1 MSSLSLSKAQSLK
14 NALTTV
20 AAWRAQGETIV
31 FTNGCFDILHAGH
44 VEYLTAA
51 RALGDRLVLGL
62 NTDVSV
68 QINKGPDRPI
78 VPQSERVIV
87 MSGLSCVDLIV
98 LFDSETPIPLLQA
111 LKPDIQAKGGDYV
124 PEEMPE
130 YPVVTGYGGRIAILP
145 FRDGN
150 STTNIIAKILKTYSE

>member
-1 MSSLSLSKAQSLK
+1 MISNPSISKAQSLES
-14 NALTTV
+14 AIATV
-20 AAWRAQGETIV
+20 ARWRDQGETIV

-62 NTDVSV
+62 NTDYSV

-78 VPQSERVIV
+78 VPQDERVII

-111 LKPDIQAKGGDYV
+111 LKPDIQAKGGDYL
-124 PEEMPE
+124 PEAMPE
-130 YPVVTGYGGRIAILP
+130 YPVVTEYGGRIVILP

-150 STTNIIAKILKTYSE
+150 STTNIIAKILKTYS